1 MNKKATVWA
10 AAVAALACVGTALAH
25 HSVSM
30 IDVSTPVWVKG
41 TVVRYE
47 PISPHTMFEVEERT
61 TNGQVQRWTIEGPF
75 PGRLARI
82 LSVNGMQPGE
92 SFVHAGDAIEICG
105 FRPNRNQSIGN
116 VSASP
121 DVARPYIHGHVLV
134 MADGRMESW
143 GPYGKLDNCLR
154 QTDQPE
160 TWVKFLEEDPL
171 AHELWCNSK
180 KFAAVASTAPEGLV
194 DKIDTALTQRCK

>member
-1 MNKKATVWA
+1 MKQK
-10 AAVAALACVGTALAH
+10 AVAGLAAIATLAGVGTLSAH

-47 PISPHTMFEVEERT
+47 PISPHTMFELETRT
-61 TNGQVQRWTIEGPF
+61 TDGQMQRWTIEGPF

-82 LSVNGMQPGE
+82 LSGNGMQPNE
-92 SFVHAGDAIEICG
+92 DFVHAGDVIEVCG

-121 DVARPYIHGHVLV
+121 DVSRPYIHCHVLV
-134 MADGRMESW
+134 MPDGRMESW

-160 TWVKFLEEDPL
+160 TWLKFLEEDPL

-180 KFAAVASTAPEGLV
+180 KFVAVASTAPAGLV
-194 DKIDTALTQRCK
+194 DKIDAGLTERCN

>member
-1 MNKKATVWA
+1 MKRKTAPWA
-10 AAVAALACVGTALAH
+10 AAFAALGCAGTLAAH
-25 HSVSM
+25 HSVST

-47 PISPHTMFEVEERT
+47 PISPHTMFELEART
-61 TNGQVQRWTIEGPF
+61 ADGQVQRWTIEGPF

-82 LSVNGMQPGE
+82 LSVNGMQPNE
-92 SFVHAGDAIEICG
+92 DFVHTGNVIEVCG

-121 DVARPYIHGHVLV
+121 NVSRPFIHGHVLV
-134 MADGRMESW
+134 MPDGRMESW

-154 QTDQPE
+154 PTDQPE
-160 TWVKFLEEDPL
+160 TWVKFLETDPL
-171 AHELWCNSK
+171 AHEFWCNSK
-180 KFAAVASTAPEGLV
+180 KFVAVASTAPDGFVEKV
-194 DKIDTALTQRCK
+194 DAGLTQRCN